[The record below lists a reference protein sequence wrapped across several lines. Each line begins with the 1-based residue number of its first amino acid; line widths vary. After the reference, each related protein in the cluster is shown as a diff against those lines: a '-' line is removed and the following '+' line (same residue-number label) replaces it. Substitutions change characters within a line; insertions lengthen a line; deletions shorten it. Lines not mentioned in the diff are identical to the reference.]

1 VNLAEARTA
10 VHDALRDVAGV
21 SLYRG
26 KSASYKFPCVIVG
39 LPESM
44 NVDPTM
50 GDARDYVIPVI
61 LGVEVK
67 HARGADEKMDELT
80 EAVVDVLRADQPT
93 WMVQTIEFSDELMA
107 DQRVVVWGRLP
118 VAVWE

>member
-1 VNLAEARTA
+1 MNLAEARTA
-10 VHDALRDVAGV
+10 VYTALQDVPGV
-21 SLYRG
+21 ALYRG
-26 KSASYKFPCVIVG
+26 KAVKYTFPCVIVS

-61 LGVEVK
+61 IGLSVK
-67 HARGADEKMDELT
+67 SPQGADEKMDELV
-80 EAVVDVLRADQPT
+80 EAVVEVLRADQPT
-93 WMVQTIEFSDELMA
+93 WRVQTIEFSDELMA
-107 DQRVVVWGRLP
+107 DSTVVMWGRLP

>member
-1 VNLAEARTA
+1 VNLAEARTS
-10 VHDALRDVAGV
+10 VFDALRDVPGV
-21 SLYRG
+21 TLYRG
-26 KSASYKFPCVIVG
+26 KVIDYKFPCVVVG

-44 NVDPTM
+44 NVDATM

-61 LGVEVK
+61 LGVSVK

-80 EAVVDVLRADQPT
+80 EAVIAVLRADQPT
-93 WMVQTIEFSDELMA
+93 WHVQTIEFSEELMA
-107 DQRVVVWGRLP
+107 DQRIVMWGRLP